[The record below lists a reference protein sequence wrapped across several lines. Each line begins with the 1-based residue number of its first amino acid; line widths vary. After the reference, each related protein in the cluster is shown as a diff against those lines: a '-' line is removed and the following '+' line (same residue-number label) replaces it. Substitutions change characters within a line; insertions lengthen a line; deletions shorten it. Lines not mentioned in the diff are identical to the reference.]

1 MTNAEILVQLK
12 IDLGITVTNYDSRL
26 EHLIST
32 AEREITAAG
41 ATIQMEGESV
51 SDPAM
56 QQLIIMYAGWLW
68 RKRESGEGMPRMVKR
83 ALNDAVFSSKMRTE
97 GE

>member
-1 MTNAEILVQLK
+1 MTNAEIMAALK
-12 IDLGITVTNYDSRL
+12 VDLGITVTNYDSRL
-26 EHLIST
+26 EHLILT

-41 ATIQMEGESV
+41 ATIQMENESV

-83 ALNDAVFSSKMRTE
+83 ALNNAVFSAKMKTE

>member
-1 MTNAEILVQLK
+1 MTNAQILVQLK
-12 IDLGITVTNYDSRL
+12 IDLGITATNYDARL
-26 EHLIST
+26 EHLILT

-41 ATIQMEGESV
+41 ATIQMEGDSIA
-51 SDPAM
+51 DPSM
-56 QQLIIMYAGWLW
+56 CQLIIMYAGWLW

-83 ALNDAVFSSKMRTE
+83 ALNDAVFSSKMKTG

>member
-1 MTNAEILVQLK
+1 
-12 IDLGITVTNYDSRL
+12 
-26 EHLIST
+26 
-32 AEREITAAG
+32 
-41 ATIQMEGESV
+41 
-51 SDPAM
+51 M

-68 RKRESGEGMPRMVKR
+68 RKRESGDGMPRMVKR